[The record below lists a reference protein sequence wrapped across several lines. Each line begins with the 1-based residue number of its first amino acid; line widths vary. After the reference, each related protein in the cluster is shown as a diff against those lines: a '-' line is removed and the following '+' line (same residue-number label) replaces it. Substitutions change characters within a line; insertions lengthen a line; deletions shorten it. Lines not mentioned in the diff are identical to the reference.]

1 MGYFLRDLRDIC
13 KLVRAV
19 RMLIRDLANAKDED
33 DT

>member
-19 RMLIRDLANAKDED
+19 RMLIRDLAKSNED
-33 DT
+33 W